1 VKQSASQTRSI
12 GVSTIGILASL
23 GAGSFAFADPLPN
36 EQLKFYQSPLN
47 DGPPGVYPVGA
58 SPLPTDTPEPF
69 PGQDVLSTAYYNA
82 ASGVAQG
89 TIVADD
95 FSDSNPLPIGHVTFW
110 GSYMNGTN
118 ASGANPVTAFQI
130 SLYTDQPASLG
141 TGQDFSRPETLI
153 ATQTVTQAL
162 SLSYSSGTFTATPV
176 APGTSG
182 KVPPPPGDSGLIEYN
197 AELNWQNITFP
208 DATNGNVEWL
218 SIMALVPS
226 SSTTPI
232 DWGWHDRDYGI
243 ADPYAPA
250 GDETSPAP
258 YHFLDDA
265 ISAGY
270 NGSPYTVGPFTPLN
284 YNPQFDGVNSSM
296 DMAFALYTIPTSVP
310 EPATLG
316 LFCLTAPA
324 VLMRRRKRLST

>member
-1 VKQSASQTRSI
+1 MTRSTFKTRSI
-12 GVSTIGILASL
+12 GITTIGVFTSL
-23 GAGSFAFADPLPN
+23 SIGSFASGDPLPN

-47 DGPPGVYPVGA
+47 NAPPGIYPVGA
-58 SPLPTDTPEPF
+58 TPLSTDTPEPF
-69 PGQDVLSTAYYNA
+69 PGQDISSTANYDA

-89 TIVADD
+89 TMVADD
-95 FSDSNPLPIGHVTFW
+95 FSDNNPLPIGHITFW
-110 GSYMNGTN
+110 GSYLNGTN
-118 ASGANPVTAFQI
+118 ASGTDPVPAFQI
-130 SLYTDQPASLG
+130 SLYTDVPAVLG
-141 TGQDFSRPETLI
+141 TTADFSHPGTLI

-176 APGTSG
+176 APGKSTT
-182 KVPPPPGDSGLIEYN
+182 VAPPPGDSGLIEYN

-218 SIMALVPS
+218 SIVALVPNT
-226 SSTTPI
+226 STTPI

-243 ADPYAPA
+243 ADPYAAA

-265 ISAGY
+265 VSGAFS
-270 NGSPYTVGPFTPLN
+270 SPSSVGGFGPLD
-284 YNPQFDGVNSSM
+284 YNPQFDGINSSM

-316 LFCLTAPA
+316 LFGLTVPA
-324 VLMRRRKRLST
+324 LLMRRRKRLST

>member
-1 VKQSASQTRSI
+1 MTRSTVQNRSI
-12 GVSTIGILASL
+12 GITTFGVLASL
-23 GAGSFAFADPLPN
+23 GIGSFAWGDPLPN

-47 DGPPGVYPVGA
+47 DAPPGIYPVGA
-58 SPLPTDTPEPF
+58 TPLLTDTPEPF
-69 PGQDVLSTAYYNA
+69 PGQDELSTAYSNA
-82 ASGVAQG
+82 ATGGFQG
-89 TIVADD
+89 TMVADD
-95 FSDSNPLPIGHVTFW
+95 FSDSNPLPIGHITFW

-118 ASGANPVTAFQI
+118 ANGTDPVTAFQI
-130 SLYTDQPASLG
+130 SLYTDVPAALG
-141 TGQDFSRPETLI
+141 SSADFSHPGTLI

-162 SLSYSSGTFTATPV
+162 SLSYSSGTFTAAPV
-176 APGTSG
+176 APGTSN
-182 KVPPPPGDSGLIEYN
+182 KLPPPPGDSGLIEYN

-218 SIMALVPS
+218 SIVALAPS
-226 SSTTPI
+226 STAPI

-265 ISAGY
+265 VSGVF
-270 NGSPYTVGPFTPLN
+270 GGDPSTVGGFAPLD

-316 LFCLTAPA
+316 MLGLTVPA
-324 VLMRRRKRLST
+324 LLMRRRKQPST